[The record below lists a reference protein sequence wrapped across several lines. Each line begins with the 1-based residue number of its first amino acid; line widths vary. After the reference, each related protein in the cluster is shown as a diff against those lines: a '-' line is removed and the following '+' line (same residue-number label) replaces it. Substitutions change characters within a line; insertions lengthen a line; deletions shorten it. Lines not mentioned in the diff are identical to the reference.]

1 MNIYGG
7 CCSDKILEDKLSQ
20 AKYGKVYLNLDENK
34 FHFRRDKYYG
44 EYTYSEDIDNKNISS
59 DLKQLYSEYDSKKK
73 LIDEYQNKIKKLDQK
88 IEDLERILRLNL
100 KELMFIKEKGPQLNI
115 TTKKQFQN

>member
-7 CCSDKILEDKLSQ
+7 CCSNKILEDKLSQ

-59 DLKQLYSEYDSKKK
+59 DLKQLYHEYDSKKK
-73 LIDEYQNKIKKLDQK
+73 LIDEYKKNINNLDKK
-88 IEDLERILRLNL
+88 IEDLEKIIKLNL